1 MMASKASA
9 RCWRSV
15 AVRFIP
21 FAFGIFVFAKNSPY
35 DYWYYSAALACLVAV
50 IINCLSCINYFNYLT
65 TRPVPNFFRREGA
78 NNAK

>member
-1 MMASKASA
+1 
-9 RCWRSV
+9 
-15 AVRFIP
+15 
-21 FAFGIFVFAKNSPY
+21 
-35 DYWYYSAALACLVAV
+35 V